1 MRKTNSM
8 KRMARENAP
17 APGSRGLG
25 GARKRASTA
34 TSDFGVSK
42 CEGHDSSL
50 YYNSKMYDEVG
61 REHDTGR
68 SVELPSKVANSVICG
83 DSRNLAQIPDNSVHL
98 MVTSPPYNASKEY
111 DEDLGLGDYLTLLR
125 QVFAECHRVLVP
137 GGRAVINVANLG
149 RKPYIPLS
157 SHINLI
163 MNDLGF
169 LQRGEIIWD
178 KSASAGSSCAWGS
191 FASASNPCLRDVHEY
206 ILVYSKGVFKLE
218 RTKEEKAGARAD
230 TIDKKEFVELTKS
243 VWRFPTVS
251 AKRIGHPAPFP
262 VELPRRCIEMYTFA
276 GDVVLDPFLGSGQTA
291 IAALQ
296 TGRRYIGV
304 DLSEEYCELAR
315 NRISEA
321 ENAEA
326 ENSDSQAP
334 LSGVSS

>member
-1 MRKTNSM
+1 M
-8 KRMARENAP
+8 KRMGRENTTAP
-17 APGSRGLG
+17 DSSGLG

-42 CEGHDSSL
+42 REGHDSSI
-50 YYNSKMYDEVG
+50 YYDSKMYDEVG
-61 REHDTGR
+61 KEHDTGKA
-68 SVELPSKVANSVICG
+68 VELPSLMENSVICG
-83 DSRNLAQIPDNSVHL
+83 DSRNLAQIPGNSVHL

-111 DEDLGLGDYLTLLR
+111 DEDLGLSEYLDILR
-125 QVFAECHRVLVP
+125 EVFAECHRVLVP
-137 GGRAVINVANLG
+137 GGRAVVNVANLG
-149 RKPYIPLS
+149 RKPYIPLA

-163 MNDLGF
+163 MNNLGF

-206 ILVYSKGVFKLE
+206 ILVYSKGVFKLP

-243 VWRFPTVS
+243 IWRFPTVS
-251 AKRIGHPAPFP
+251 AKRVGHPAPFP

-296 TGRRYIGV
+296 TGRRYIGI
-304 DLSEEYCELAR
+304 DLSEEYCELAEQ
-315 NRISEA
+315 RIAEA
-321 ENAEA
+321 ENATDRTVDEPPA
-326 ENSDSQAP
+326 AADLEIET
-334 LSGVSS
+334 